1 MEPNRSAV
9 LYARISAQAS
19 PQRLAQVQQELVA
32 AAAYARRQGLRVLD
46 ALIDRYGTRRTPRPE
61 LEKAIRLCGEFN
73 ACLVIPSIGKL
84 CFRSLLLRADSLC
97 GGEAGR
103 AGRQAPDLR
112 QRAVGRGVQAL
123 RADPRQH
130 APKRLWYAA

>member
-1 MEPNRSAV
+1 MDPNRSAV

-32 AAAYARRQGLRVLD
+32 AVAYARRQGLRVLD

-61 LEKAIRLCGEFN
+61 LEKAIRLCGESN

-84 CFRSLLLRADSLC
+84 AFDPSFYEQIHFAGVKLVVLEDRRLTHDSVLWR
-97 GGEAGR
+97 GR
-103 AGRQAPDLR
+103 AG
-112 QRAVGRGVQAL
+112 
-123 RADPRQH
+123 
-130 APKRLWYAA
+130 AARRP